1 MEHYPTWSLLAFESR
16 HADPNFVTLVALA
29 SFLFFF
35 VVVVVANTSFFVMD
49 SDGYRYTKKGVMTKV
64 VVVLVVLAVPF
75 GGYLYANVKAIKKD
89 RAAEQ
94 SLIRDNVAKEIQRL
108 AKQSIPAKTEECV
121 ESNGLAPFGAIKSTE
136 YWCKYSLEIG
146 GYEQDISD
154 CMLQTPLIYQSAA
167 SGPFGRSWDDFF
179 ENNETSIQVC
189 LDASAYLSDSM
200 TYLEFY
206 LDLLFADPCYRTQEE
221 KLVWL
226 GVDSCERVPDYSTP
240 TFPSIP
246 YPTNAPVATN
256 APVDDRDGYD
266 KQDDYDQEFQ
276 DEYSGDYEPCD
287 GDCNDM
293 DNDGYTWDD
302 YDADGDGLYESWP

>member
-1 MEHYPTWSLLAFESR
+1 MGTYPTWFLLAFESR
-16 HADPNFVTLVALA
+16 HADPNLVTLVAVS
-29 SFLFFF
+29 SFLFVF
-35 VVVVVANTSFFVMD
+35 VVVAMLFKPFFVMD
-49 SDGYRYTKKGVMTKV
+49 SDGFELTKKGAAIKV
-64 VVVLVVLAVPF
+64 VVVFVVLAVPF
-75 GGYLYANVKAIKKD
+75 GGYLYANVNAIKKD

-108 AKQSIPAKTEECV
+108 AKQSIPSKTEECV

-146 GYEQDISD
+146 GYEQEISD

-240 TFPSIP
+240 SFPSIP
-246 YPTNAPVATN
+246 YATNAPVATT

-266 KQDDYDQEFQ
+266 KQDDYDQELQ
-276 DEYSGDYEPCD
+276 DLFSGE
-287 GDCNDM
+287 
-293 DNDGYTWDD
+293 
-302 YDADGDGLYESWP
+302 